1 MRVLIIED
9 DRRVAEAIAK
19 NLRAEAFA
27 VDVARDGESGE
38 ELAKIN
44 DYDVVVLDLMLPGQN
59 GWTTCHNLRRD
70 GVLVPIL
77 MLTALDDVD
86 DKIRGLD
93 SGADDYLTKPF
104 HFGELLAR
112 IRSLVRRH
120 STVRSTT
127 IERYGLKLDL
137 NTHKAYRDDHKI
149 CLTATEFSLLELFML
164 NPERILSRQEIS
176 EHLWDM
182 NFDPRSNVIES
193 FVRFLRQKIDR
204 GFDRRLIHTV
214 RGAGYIFSDTNLH
227 GDAEKI

>member
-9 DRRVAEAIAK
+9 DRRVADALAK

-27 VDVARDGESGE
+27 VDIAHDGESGE

-44 DYDVVVLDLMLPGQN
+44 DYDVIVLDLMLPGQN
-59 GWTTCHNLRRD
+59 GWTTCNNLRRD

-104 HFGELLAR
+104 HFGEMLAR

-137 NTHKAYRDDHKI
+137 NTHKAHRDDHEI
-149 CLTATEFSLLELFML
+149 TLTATEFSLLELFML

-204 GFDRRLIHTV
+204 GFDRPLIHTV
-214 RGAGYIFSDTNLH
+214 RGAGYIFSDTNPH
-227 GDAEKI
+227 GDAE